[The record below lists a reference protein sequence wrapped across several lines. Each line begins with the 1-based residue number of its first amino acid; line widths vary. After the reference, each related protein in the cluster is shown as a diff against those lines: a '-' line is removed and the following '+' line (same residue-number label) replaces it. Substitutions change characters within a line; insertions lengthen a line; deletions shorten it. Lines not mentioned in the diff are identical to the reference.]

1 VIEVSS
7 QVFVSHAVSEKLN
20 FGAKTAAWASGAPV
34 LCLSSHEQQRIG
46 AKTANAI
53 SLPVISPTRISV
65 TRREDSTSATDGNS
79 DQAG

>member
-46 AKTANAI
+46 AKAAKRDI
-53 SLPVISPTRISV
+53 ASRDFP
-65 TRREDSTSATDGNS
+65 DSHFGYA
-79 DQAG
+79 A